1 MMRIGILCAGDR
13 ELAPFL
19 EILEPERA
27 EEQAMLMFYQGKI
40 GSMDVVMLYSG
51 VGKVNAAIA
60 AQLLIEKYQV
70 DGIVNA
76 GTGGGM
82 HPEVQIFDL
91 VVAEEC
97 AYHDV
102 AAHILTGFHPWMDSR
117 WFSSDEKWLKSARA
131 AAERFEGRIHFGR
144 MVTGEQFIADAGRK
158 AINEELAPLSVDM
171 ETAAIAHVCYAHR
184 TPFLSVRCMTDDA
197 AHTGSGYF
205 EENCAKAA
213 ERAKDF
219 VLALL
224 EEMQN
229 APEESPA
236 DHLDSIFA
244 AFL

>member
-1 MMRIGILCAGDR
+1 
-13 ELAPFL
+13 
-19 EILEPERA
+19 
-27 EEQAMLMFYQGKI
+27 
-40 GSMDVVMLYSG
+40 
-51 VGKVNAAIA
+51 
-60 AQLLIEKYQV
+60 
-70 DGIVNA
+70 
-76 GTGGGM
+76 
-82 HPEVQIFDL
+82 
-91 VVAEEC
+91 
-97 AYHDV
+97 
-102 AAHILTGFHPWMDSR
+102 
-117 WFSSDEKWLKSARA
+117 
-131 AAERFEGRIHFGR
+131 
-144 MVTGEQFIADAGRK
+144 
-158 AINEELAPLSVDM
+158 M